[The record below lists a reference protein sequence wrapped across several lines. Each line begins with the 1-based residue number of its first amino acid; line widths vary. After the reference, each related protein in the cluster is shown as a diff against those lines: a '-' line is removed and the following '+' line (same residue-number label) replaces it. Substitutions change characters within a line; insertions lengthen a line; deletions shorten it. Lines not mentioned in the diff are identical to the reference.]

1 MSTAIPNELV
11 VIACGRA
18 VIGEKERYAGQRAGT
33 TGRMEGRNS
42 RLGNVIYNR

>member
-18 VIGEKERYAGQRAGT
+18 VIGEKERLRGKEPARRAGWKAGIRVWVT
-33 TGRMEGRNS
+33 
-42 RLGNVIYNR
+42 